1 MQVVIVLIIISAV
14 LLSQVLAKAW
24 DSKRFEN
31 IKNWALGKGIEAY
44 YSLPSVDA
52 EKLFSF
58 DVAKKGASS
67 TTRFVVVAE
76 TETTRIC
83 VFEQRFT
90 NQSGKNSSTKSAV
103 MTMVQ
108 DRRLSAP
115 AVSIVPRRFLSSL
128 SKLIG
133 VTYIEFPD
141 APEFSQKFMVRG
153 KSEEAI
159 RAFLTSTLLSK
170 LASIPPMEIGFH
182 DDTLLLVNWENKLQP
197 AEIESYMRKGL
208 EVLSMCHKA

>member
-1 MQVVIVLIIISAV
+1 MQVVIVLIIIAAV
-14 LLSQVLAKAW
+14 LLSQVFAKAW
-24 DSKRFEN
+24 DAKRFES
-31 IKNWALGKGIEAY
+31 IKTWAAAKGIEAL
-44 YSLPSVDA
+44 YSLPRTDA
-52 EKLFSF
+52 EKLFWF
-58 DVAKKGASS
+58 DVAKKGSSS

-76 TETTRIC
+76 TDTTRIC

-90 NQSGKNSSTKSAV
+90 SQSGKNNSTRNAV

-115 AVSIVPRRFLSSL
+115 SLSIVPRRFLSSL

-141 APEFSQKFMVRG
+141 APGFNQKFMVRG
-153 KSEEAI
+153 KSEESI
-159 RAFLTSTLLSK
+159 RAFLKSPVLSK
-170 LASIPPMEIGFH
+170 LASITPMEIGFH
-182 DDTLLLVNWENKLQP
+182 ENTLLLVNWDAKLQP

-208 EVLSMCHKA
+208 EVVSMCCKA

>member
-1 MQVVIVLIIISAV
+1 
-14 LLSQVLAKAW
+14 
-24 DSKRFEN
+24 
-31 IKNWALGKGIEAY
+31 
-44 YSLPSVDA
+44 
-52 EKLFSF
+52 
-58 DVAKKGASS
+58 
-67 TTRFVVVAE
+67 
-76 TETTRIC
+76 
-83 VFEQRFT
+83 
-90 NQSGKNSSTKSAV
+90 